1 MDASV
6 LYKGGTGQS
15 REVEGGGTWER
26 ERRGGGKETGSGTVG
41 GGRERGI
48 EGQEI
53 SYKNM

>member
-1 MDASV
+1 MLQFCIRGEQDN
-6 LYKGGTGQS
+6 LGRWK
-15 REVEGGGTWER
+15 EGEPGRER
-26 ERRGGGKETGSGTVG
+26 EGGGKETGSGTVG

>member
-1 MDASV
+1 VDASV

-26 ERRGGGKETGSGTVG
+26 ERRGGEGDRISTVG